1 MFRKPREEKQVKEAW
16 RSREHCVDCGVL
28 GSWRG
33 MLDGGLVGA
42 VVGQRNVMGRTSRV
56 VVAGARQCGKT
67 SILEKAIYANST
79 AEKQYIPTV
88 EDTYVGIVETERGTR
103 EKLRFYDTAGLDAQH
118 RSLPQHYHALADG
131 YVLVYSVTDSLS
143 FQLLTDM
150 KKDIDRHKE
159 KKDVPIIILG
169 NKSDLSG
176 SSGAVD
182 ETTAERWAAGERLRV
197 WQVNTVD
204 RNLLLEPFMNLASRL
219 NPQPNK
225 TSFPQLHMGRKNK
238 D

>member
-1 MFRKPREEKQVKEAW
+1 MFLPR
-16 RSREHCVDCGVL
+16 GVN
-28 GSWRG
+28 RH
-33 MLDGGLVGA
+33 
-42 VVGQRNVMGRTSRV
+42 VMGRTSRV
-56 VVAGARQCGKT
+56 VVAGARQSGKT

-79 AEKQYIPTV
+79 AEKYIPTV

-103 EKLRFYDTAGLDAQH
+103 EKLRFYDTAGLDAQN
-118 RSLPQHYHALADG
+118 RTLPQHYHALADG
-131 YVLVYSVTDSLS
+131 YVLVYSVADSLS
-143 FQLLTDM
+143 FQLLQDI

-169 NKSDLSG
+169 NKSDLAG

-182 ETTAERWAAGERLRV
+182 EGTAVRWAAAERLRL
-197 WQVNTVD
+197 WHVNTVD

-219 NPQPNK
+219 NPQQSK

>member
-1 MFRKPREEKQVKEAW
+1 MQTQQLKSTSPRWRTPMWALWRRSEGHGRSCGSMTQQVW
-16 RSREHCVDCGVL
+16 
-28 GSWRG
+28 
-33 MLDGGLVGA
+33 MP
-42 VVGQRNVMGRTSRV
+42 
-56 VVAGARQCGKT
+56 
-67 SILEKAIYANST
+67 ST
-79 AEKQYIPTV
+79 ATC
-88 EDTYVGIVETERGTR
+88 
-103 EKLRFYDTAGLDAQH
+103 
-118 RSLPQHYHALADG
+118 RSTTTPWLMATCWC
-131 YVLVYSVTDSLS
+131 SVTDSLS

-169 NKSDLSG
+169 NKSDLAG
-176 SSGAVD
+176 SSGGVD
-182 ETTAERWAAGERLRV
+182 EATAERWAAGERLRV

>member
-1 MFRKPREEKQVKEAW
+1 MCSRERATCWGMFRKPREEK
-16 RSREHCVDCGVL
+16 
-28 GSWRG
+28 
-33 MLDGGLVGA
+33 
-42 VVGQRNVMGRTSRV
+42 QRNVMGRTSRV

-118 RSLPQHYHALADG
+118 RNLPQHYHALADG

-169 NKSDLSG
+169 NKSDLAG
-176 SSGAVD
+176 SSGGVD
-182 ETTAERWAAGERLRV
+182 EATAERWAAGERLRV

>member
-1 MFRKPREEKQVKEAW
+1 
-16 RSREHCVDCGVL
+16 
-28 GSWRG
+28 
-33 MLDGGLVGA
+33 
-42 VVGQRNVMGRTSRV
+42 MGRTSRV

-118 RSLPQHYHALADG
+118 RNLPQHYHALADG

-169 NKSDLSG
+169 NKSDLAG
-176 SSGAVD
+176 SSGGVD
-182 ETTAERWAAGERLRV
+182 EATAERWAAGERLRV

-219 NPQPNK
+219 NPSSP
-225 TSFPQLHMGRKNK
+225 TRPPSLSFIWAARTRTEAAMEVRDMRPSGIIWTCASHACLLATHSNLHIILAS
-238 D
+238 